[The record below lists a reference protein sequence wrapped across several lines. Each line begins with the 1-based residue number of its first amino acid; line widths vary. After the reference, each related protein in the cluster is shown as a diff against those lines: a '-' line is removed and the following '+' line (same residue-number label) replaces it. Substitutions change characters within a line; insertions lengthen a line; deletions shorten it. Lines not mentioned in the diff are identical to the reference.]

1 MRAMRGR
8 PFPFLRRL
16 PTLLTCLLLLTALP
30 AFAVQ
35 RPPVSRGLPGYEHTA
50 WRVGQG
56 APGDIWDITQ
66 DRDGLLWLATG
77 SGLYRFDGR
86 RFERQAAPV
95 GSQFPSTNMVTLA
108 HAADGALW
116 IGYFQAGISRF
127 AQGRLHNYGRE
138 QGVPV
143 GVVPR
148 FSQDRQGQLWAA
160 INGGLRRF
168 DGQRWQPLPAAA
180 GLPERRVQWVL
191 HDSRGRFWVLADLKI
206 WMRAAGQTTFEDTGI
221 AVSQMATLAESPQGE
236 VWLADRVRGTSPLAN
251 AQGLLAA
258 SEREARRLPELV
270 AARLQFTADGALW
283 ATMSPHGGVA
293 RITFDG
299 SRAVRME
306 RFDSPHGLTATSAVP
321 IIADREGNLWVGTN
335 LGLNRFRARSVHT
348 LAVGPSDPYRSLVR
362 ASDGRVYGY
371 GEDLKPYDLRRT
383 LLDGSAPQLQAAARQ
398 APTPIWQFDWV
409 NLARTVAGHTSL
421 IPLPAP
427 FTGQPLHALLFPDDA
442 QAWVCT
448 GERGVLHYLHG
459 QWQREVR
466 LPEQACSSLALD
478 AHGQL
483 LLGYADGRL
492 RRMSAGHI
500 ESFDASQGLSVG
512 PITAM
517 LHHQD
522 LLLVAGEAGLAAR
535 VGNGRFVPVRTDM
548 AGVLEGITGM
558 VADPNGH
565 LWFNGSRGLV
575 RLGSDELRR
584 TLRTGLPVT
593 PRLFDAVDGMP
604 GIALQSGPIATAT
617 LADDGLLWLA
627 TNQGLAW
634 LDTTRSHVNTMAPS
648 VRIGEV
654 LYGSEHEPLRDGL
667 RLPAG
672 TSQLQI
678 DYVALSLARPER
690 NRYRYRLSGVDD
702 GWQDA
707 GSSTRAYYTNLA
719 PGNYRFDVEA
729 ANEDGIWSTAPAS
742 RGFRIA
748 PTFMQTVWFKLLCA
762 AAILALLVMA
772 VRIRSGQLA
781 ALFRARLQERNGERE
796 RIARDLHDTLLQGS
810 QGLILRLHAISQA
823 AQTPEPVRSQ
833 LEAAMQLAE
842 RNLAEGRERV
852 NALRD
857 GPFAGRDLASALADV
872 HAEYAGHGTNPLR
885 LTVEGA
891 TPALQADAAEEV
903 FLIGREAIRNAL
915 RHAHASAIEVEL
927 SYGTRCFLLHVRD
940 DGVGIDDENAGHGHW
955 GLQGMRER
963 AQRLGAELQLW
974 TRPGLGTE
982 VALAV
987 PARRLYHRRP
997 SRWRWPWSKANH
1009 D

>member
-1 MRAMRGR
+1 MRGR

-35 RPPVSRGLPGYEHTA
+35 RPPVSGGLPGYEHTA

-143 GVVPR
+143 GVAPR

-321 IIADREGNLWVGTN
+321 IIVDREGNLWVGTN

-575 RLGSDELRR
+575 RLGSNQLRR

-604 GIALQSGPIATAT
+604 GIALQSGPIATAA

-634 LDTTRSHVNTMAPS
+634 LDTTHSHINTTAPS

-654 LYGSEHEPLRDGL
+654 LYGSEHQPLRDGL

-719 PGNYRFDVEA
+719 PGSYRFEVEA

-742 RGFRIA
+742 RSFRIA

-762 AAILALLVMA
+762 AAILALLVLA

-781 ALFRARLQERNGERE
+781 ALFRARLQERHGERE

-810 QGLILRLHAISQA
+810 QGLILRLHAISQSP
-823 AQTPEPVRSQ
+823 QTSETVRGQ
-833 LEAAMQLAE
+833 LESAMQLAE

-857 GPFAGRDLASALADV
+857 GPFAGRDLASVLADV
-872 HAEYAGHGTNPLR
+872 HAEYAGQGTNPLR

-891 TPALQADAAEEV
+891 PPPLRADAAEEV

-915 RHAHASAIEVEL
+915 RHADARAIEVEL
-927 SYGTRCFLLHVRD
+927 SYGARCFLLHVRD
-940 DGVGIDDENAGHGHW
+940 DGVGIADENAARGHW

-963 AQRLGAELQLW
+963 AQRLGADLQLW
-974 TRPGLGTE
+974 TRAGLGTE

>member
-35 RPPVSRGLPGYEHTA
+35 RPPVSGGLPGYEHTA

-143 GVVPR
+143 GVAPR

-321 IIADREGNLWVGTN
+321 IIVDREGNLWVGTN

-492 RRMSAGHI
+492 RRMSAGPI

-575 RLGSDELRR
+575 RLGSDQLRR

-719 PGNYRFDVEA
+719 PGNYRFEVEA

-742 RGFRIA
+742 RSFRIA

-810 QGLILRLHAISQA
+810 QGLILRLHAISQSP
-823 AQTPEPVRSQ
+823 QTPEQVRGQ
-833 LEAAMQLAE
+833 LESAMQLAE

-852 NALRD
+852 NALRE

-891 TPALQADAAEEV
+891 TPPLQADAAEEV

-915 RHAHASAIEVEL
+915 RHANASAIEVEL

-940 DGVGIDDENAGHGHW
+940 DGVGIADHNAGHGHW

-974 TRPGLGTE
+974 TRAGLGTE

>member
-1 MRAMRGR
+1 MRGR
-8 PFPFLRRL
+8 PFPFLCRL
-16 PTLLTCLLLLTALP
+16 PTLLTCLLLLTSLP
-30 AFAVQ
+30 ALAVQ
-35 RPPVSRGLPGYEHTA
+35 RPPVSGGLPDYEHTA

-56 APGDIWDITQ
+56 APGDIWDIAQ

-86 RFERQAAPV
+86 RFERQATPI
-95 GSQFPSTNMVTLA
+95 GSHFPSTNMVTLA
-108 HAADGALW
+108 QGGDGALW

-127 AQGRLHNYGRE
+127 AYGQLHSYGRA

-143 GVVPR
+143 GVVPH
-148 FSQDRQGQLWAA
+148 FSQDRGGQLWAA

-168 DGQRWQPLPAAA
+168 DGQRWQPLPASA
-180 GLPERRVQWVL
+180 GLPERRVQWLL
-191 HDSRGRFWVLADLKI
+191 HDSRDTFWVLADLKV
-206 WMRAAGQTTFEDTGI
+206 WMRTAGQATFQDTGI
-221 AVSQMATLAESPQGE
+221 AVSQMATLTESPQGE
-236 VWLADRVRGTSPLAN
+236 VWLADRLRGTSPLAN
-251 AQGLLAA
+251 AQGLLPD

-293 RITFDG
+293 RVTFD
-299 SRAVRME
+299 STRAVRME

-321 IIADREGNLWVGTN
+321 IIVDREGNLWVGTN

-383 LLDGSAPQLQAAARQ
+383 LLDGSATQLQAAARQ
-398 APTPIWQFDWV
+398 APAPIWQFDWI
-409 NLARTVAGHTSL
+409 NLARTVAGQTTL
-421 IPLPAP
+421 IPLPPP
-427 FTGQPLHALLFPDDA
+427 FTGQPLHALLFPDDG

-448 GERGVLHYLHG
+448 GERGVLHYQHDR
-459 QWQREVR
+459 WQHESR

-492 RRMSAGHI
+492 RRMDATRIETFDAGH
-500 ESFDASQGLSVG
+500 GLSVG

-535 VGNGRFVPVRTDM
+535 IGNGHFVPVRTDM

-558 VADPNGH
+558 VADANGH
-565 LWFNGSRGLV
+565 LWLNGSRGLV
-575 RLGSDELRR
+575 RMESGLLRR
-584 TLRTGLPVT
+584 ALRSGLPVT
-593 PRLFDAVDGMP
+593 PRLFDAIDGMP
-604 GIALQSGPIATAT
+604 GIALQSGPIATAA

-634 LDTTRSHVNTMAPS
+634 LDTTRSHVNKMVPS

-719 PGNYRFDVEA
+719 PGDYRFEVEA

-742 RGFRIA
+742 RSFRIA
-748 PTFMQTVWFKLLCA
+748 PTFMQTVWFKLLCTA
-762 AAILALLVMA
+762 AVLALLVMA

-810 QGLILRLHAISQA
+810 QGLILRLHAISQS

-833 LEAAMQLAE
+833 LESAMQLAE

-852 NALRD
+852 NALRE

-915 RHAHASAIEVEL
+915 RHANASAIEVEL

-940 DGVGIDDENAGHGHW
+940 DGVGIADEDAGHGHW

-997 SRWRWPWSKANH
+997 SRWRWPWSRASH

>member
-1 MRAMRGR
+1 MRGR

-16 PTLLTCLLLLTALP
+16 PTLLTCLLLWTALP

-35 RPPVSRGLPGYEHTA
+35 RPPVSGGLPGYEHTA

-180 GLPERRVQWVL
+180 GLSERRVQWVL

-306 RFDSPHGLTATSAVP
+306 RFDSSHGLTATSAVP
-321 IIADREGNLWVGTN
+321 IIVDREGNLWVGTN

-383 LLDGSAPQLQAAARQ
+383 LLHGSAPQLQAAARQ

-810 QGLILRLHAISQA
+810 QGLILRLHAISQSP
-823 AQTPEPVRSQ
+823 QTPEPVRGQ
-833 LEAAMQLAE
+833 LESAMQLAE

-852 NALRD
+852 NALRE

-891 TPALQADAAEEV
+891 TPPLQADAAEEV

-915 RHAHASAIEVEL
+915 RHANASAIEVEL

-940 DGVGIDDENAGHGHW
+940 DGVGIADHNAGRGHW

-974 TRPGLGTE
+974 TRAGLGTE
-982 VALAV
+982 VALSV

>member
-1 MRAMRGR
+1 MRTMRGR

-16 PTLLTCLLLLTALP
+16 PALLTCLLLMTALP
-30 AFAVQ
+30 ALAVQ
-35 RPPVSRGLPGYEHTA
+35 RPALSSGLPGYEHTA

-56 APGDIWDITQ
+56 APGDIWDIAQ

-86 RFERQAAPV
+86 RFERQAPPP
-95 GSQFPSTNMVTLA
+95 GSSFPSTNMVTLA
-108 HAADGALW
+108 VGRDDAMW
-116 IGYFQAGISRF
+116 IGYFQAGISQLARG
-127 AQGRLHNYGRE
+127 QLHNYGRQ

-143 GVVPR
+143 GVVPH
-148 FSQDRQGQLWAA
+148 FSQDREGRLWAA
-160 INGGLRRF
+160 INGGLRWF
-168 DGQRWQPLPAAA
+168 DGRRWQAPPASA

-191 HDSRGRFWVLADLKI
+191 HDSRGTFWVLADLKI
-206 WMRAAGQTTFEDTGI
+206 WMRGPRQAAFVDTGI
-221 AVSQMATLAESPQGE
+221 AVSQMATLVESPQGE
-236 VWLADRVRGTSPLAN
+236 VWLADRLRGASPLAN
-251 AQGLLAA
+251 AHGLLAEP
-258 SEREARRLPELV
+258 EREARRLPDLV
-270 AARLQFTADGALW
+270 AARMQFTTDGALW

-293 RITFDG
+293 RVTFEG
-299 SRAVRME
+299 TRALRME

-321 IIADREGNLWVGTN
+321 IIVDREGNLWVGTN

-348 LAVGPSDPYRSLVR
+348 LLVGPSDPYRSLVR
-362 ASDGRVYGY
+362 AGDGRVYGY

-383 LLDGSAPQLQAAARQ
+383 LLDGSATQLQSAARL

-442 QAWVCT
+442 QAWVCA
-448 GERGVLHYLHG
+448 GERGVLHYQHA

-478 AHGQL
+478 AQGQL

-492 RRMSAGHI
+492 RRMSTNRI
-500 ESFDASQGLSVG
+500 ESFDASQGLSAG

-535 VGNGRFVPVRTDM
+535 LGNGRFVPVRTDM

-575 RLGSDELRR
+575 RMESGQLRR
-584 TLRTGLPVT
+584 ALRSGLPVT
-593 PRLFDAVDGMP
+593 PRLFDAIDGMP

-634 LDTTRSHVNTMAPS
+634 LDTTRSHVNTLAPS
-648 VRIGEV
+648 VRIGDV
-654 LYGSEHEPLRDGL
+654 LYGSEQQPLQDGL

-690 NRYRYRLSGVDD
+690 NRYRYRLSGVDV

-719 PGNYRFDVEA
+719 PGSYRFDVEA
-729 ANEDGIWSTAPAS
+729 ANEDGIWSTVPAS
-742 RGFRIA
+742 RSFRIA
-748 PTFMQTVWFKLLCA
+748 PTFTQTVWFKLLCVA
-762 AAILALLVMA
+762 AVLALLVLA

-810 QGLILRLHAISQA
+810 QGLILRLHAISQS
-823 AQTPEPVRSQ
+823 AQTPEAVRGQ
-833 LEAAMQLAE
+833 LESAMQLAE

-857 GPFAGRDLASALADV
+857 GPFSGRDLASALADV

-891 TPALQADAAEEV
+891 TPPLQADAAEEV

-915 RHAHASAIEVEL
+915 RHADASAIEVEL

-940 DGVGIDDENAGHGHW
+940 DGVGIADEDAGHGHW

-997 SRWRWPWSKANH
+997 SRWRWPWSSANH

>member
-1 MRAMRGR
+1 MRGR
-8 PFPFLRRL
+8 PLPFLRRL
-16 PTLLTCLLLLTALP
+16 QALSICLLLFALP
-30 AFAVQ
+30 ALAVQ
-35 RPPVSRGLPGYEHTA
+35 RPVVSGGLPGYEHTA

-56 APGDIWDITQ
+56 APGDIWDIAQ

-86 RFERQAAPV
+86 RFERQAAPA
-95 GSQFPSTNMVTLA
+95 GSRYPSSNMVSLA
-108 HAADGALW
+108 HGADGALS

-127 AQGRLHNYGRE
+127 ARGHLHSYGRA

-143 GVVPR
+143 GVVPH
-148 FSQDRQGQLWAA
+148 FSQDRDGRLWAA
-160 INGGLRRF
+160 INGGLRWF
-168 DGQRWQPLPAAA
+168 DGQRWQALPP
-180 GLPERRVQWVL
+180 GEGVPDHRVQWVL
-191 HDSRGRFWVLADLKI
+191 HDSRGTFWVLSDLKV
-206 WMRAAGQTTFEDTGI
+206 WMRAAGQPRFEDTGI

-236 VWLADRVRGTSPLAN
+236 VWLADRVRGTSPLAD
-251 AQGLLAA
+251 AQGLLADN
-258 SEREARRLPELV
+258 EREARRLPELV

-293 RITFDG
+293 RVTFDG
-299 SRAVRME
+299 NLAVRME

-362 ASDGRVYGY
+362 TGDGRVYGY
-371 GEDLKPYDLRRT
+371 GEDLKPYDLRRP
-383 LLDGSAPQLQAAARQ
+383 LLDGSAVQLQAAARA

-409 NLARTVAGHTSL
+409 NLARTVAGHTTL
-421 IPLPAP
+421 ISLPAP
-427 FTGQPLHALLFPDDA
+427 FTGQPLHALLFPDNE
-442 QAWVCT
+442 QAWACA
-448 GERGVLHYLHG
+448 GERGVLHYQHG
-459 QWQREVR
+459 QWQRETR
-466 LPEQACSSLALD
+466 LPEQACSALALD
-478 AHGQL
+478 GEGRL

-492 RRMSAGHI
+492 RRMGAAAT
-500 ESFDASQGLSVG
+500 ETFDAGQGLSVG
-512 PITAM
+512 PVTAV
-517 LHHQD
+517 LQHRD

-535 VGNGRFVPVRTDM
+535 LGSGRFIPVSTDM
-548 AGVLEGITGM
+548 AGVLEGITGI
-558 VADPNGH
+558 VADTHGRVW
-565 LWFNGSRGLV
+565 LNGSRGLV
-575 RLGSDELRR
+575 RLQEEQLQRALRS
-584 TLRTGLPVT
+584 GMQVT

-604 GIALQSGPIATAT
+604 GIALQSGPIATAV

-634 LDTTRSHVNTMAPS
+634 LDTNRSHVNATAPS

-654 LYGSEHEPLRDGL
+654 LYGSTHEPLRDGL

-702 GWQDA
+702 GWQDG

-719 PGNYRFDVEA
+719 PGSYRFEVEA
-729 ANEDGIWSTAPAS
+729 ANEDGIWSTAPATRS
-742 RGFRIA
+742 FRIA

-781 ALFRARLQERNGERE
+781 ALFRARLQERHGERE

-810 QGLILRLHAISQA
+810 QGLILRLHAISQSP
-823 AQTPEPVRSQ
+823 QTPEPVRSQ
-833 LEAAMQLAE
+833 LESAMQLAE

-891 TPALQADAAEEV
+891 TPLLQADAAEEV

-915 RHAHASAIEVEL
+915 RHANARAIEVEL
-927 SYGTRCFLLHVRD
+927 SYGARCFLLHVRD
-940 DGVGIDDENAGHGHW
+940 DGIGIADENAGHGHW

-997 SRWRWPWSKANH
+997 PRWRWPWSRTHH

>member
-1 MRAMRGR
+1 MHPMRGR

-16 PTLLTCLLLLTALP
+16 PALLTCLLLLTALP
-30 AFAVQ
+30 ALAVQ
-35 RPPVSRGLPGYEHTA
+35 HPLSSSGLPGYEHTA

-56 APGDIWDITQ
+56 APGDIWDIAQ

-86 RFERQAAPV
+86 RFERQSPPV
-95 GSQFPSTNMVTLA
+95 GTRFPSTNMVTLA
-108 HAADGALW
+108 VGRDDTMW
-116 IGYFQAGISRF
+116 IGYFQAGIS
-127 AQGRLHNYGRE
+127 QLNHGQLHNYGRP

-148 FSQDRQGQLWAA
+148 FSQDRDGRLWAA
-160 INGGLRRF
+160 INGGLRWF
-168 DGQRWQPLPAAA
+168 DGQRWQPLPSSA

-191 HDSRGRFWVLADLKI
+191 HDSRGIFWVLADLRI
-206 WMRAAGQTTFEDTGI
+206 WMRGPQQAAFIDTGI
-221 AVSQMATLAESPQGE
+221 AVSQMATLAESPSGE

-251 AQGLLAA
+251 AQGLLPER
-258 SEREARRLPELV
+258 EREARRLPELV

-293 RITFDG
+293 RVTFEDTQ
-299 SRAVRME
+299 AVRME

-348 LAVGPSDPYRSLVR
+348 LTVGPSDPYRSLVR

-371 GEDLKPYDLRRT
+371 GEDLKPYDLRRG
-383 LLDGSAPQLQAAARQ
+383 LLQGSAAQLQAAARQ
-398 APTPIWQFDWV
+398 APTPIWQFDWI
-409 NLARTVAGHTSL
+409 NLARTLGGRTTL

-442 QAWVCT
+442 QAWACT
-448 GERGVLHYLHG
+448 GERGVLHYLGG
-459 QWQREVR
+459 QWQREQR
-466 LPEQACSSLALD
+466 LPEQACSSLGLD
-478 AHGQL
+478 ADGQL
-483 LLGYADGRL
+483 LLGYADGGL
-492 RRMSAGHI
+492 RRMGPTAI
-500 ESFDASQGLSVG
+500 ETFGTAQGLSVG
-512 PITAM
+512 PVTAV
-517 LHHQD
+517 LQHQD

-535 VGNGRFVPVRTDM
+535 VGEGRFVAVRTDM
-548 AGVLEGITGM
+548 AGALEGITGM
-558 VADPNGH
+558 VADIRGH
-565 LWFNGSRGLV
+565 LWLNGSRGLV
-575 RLGSDELRR
+575 RLQSAQLRR
-584 TLRTGLPVT
+584 ALRTGLPVT

-604 GIALQSGPIATAT
+604 GIALQSGPISTAV
-617 LADDGLLWLA
+617 LASDGLLWLA

-648 VRIGEV
+648 VRIGDV
-654 LYGSEHEPLRDGL
+654 LYGSQQQPLHDGL

-719 PGNYRFDVEA
+719 PGNYRFEVEA
-729 ANEDGIWSTAPAS
+729 ANEDGIWSTAPAQRS
-742 RGFRIA
+742 FRIA

-762 AAILALLVMA
+762 AIVLGLLVMA

-781 ALFRARLQERNGERE
+781 ALFRARLQERHGERE

-810 QGLILRLHAISQA
+810 QGLILRLHAISQS

-833 LEAAMQLAE
+833 LESAMQLAE

-885 LTVEGA
+885 LTVEGTA
-891 TPALQADAAEEV
+891 PPLQADAAEEV

-915 RHAHASAIEVEL
+915 RHANASAIEVEL
-927 SYGTRCFLLHVRD
+927 SYGARCFLLHVRD
-940 DGVGIDDENAGHGHW
+940 DGVGIADENPGHGHW

-987 PARRLYHRRP
+987 PARRLYHRRAP
-997 SRWRWPWSKANH
+997 RWRWPWSRPEH

>member
-1 MRAMRGR
+1 MRCMHGC
-8 PFPFLRRL
+8 PFPSLRRL
-16 PTLLTCLLLLTALP
+16 TALLMCLLLCIALP
-30 AFAVQ
+30 AHAVQ
-35 RPPVSRGLPGYEHTA
+35 RPAVSSGLPGYEHTA

-56 APGDIWDITQ
+56 APGDIWDIAQ

-86 RFERQAAPV
+86 RFERQPAPP
-95 GSQFPSTNMVTLA
+95 GSRFPSTNMVTLVPG
-108 HAADGALW
+108 DGDALW
-116 IGYFQAGISRF
+116 IGYFQAGISQF
-127 AQGRLHNYGRE
+127 ANGQLRNFGRAE
-138 QGVPV
+138 GVPV

-148 FSQDRQGQLWAA
+148 FSRDQQGRRWAA
-160 INGGLRRF
+160 INGGLRWF
-168 DGQRWQPLPAAA
+168 DGKRWRPPPASA

-191 HDSRGRFWVLADLKI
+191 QDSRNTFWVLADLKI
-206 WMRAAGQTTFEDTGI
+206 WKRAPGAVRFEDTGI
-221 AVSQMATLAESPQGE
+221 AVSQMATLVESPLGE

-251 AQGLLAA
+251 AEGVLPQH
-258 SEREARRLPELV
+258 EREARRLPELV

-293 RITFDG
+293 RVTFDG
-299 SRAVRME
+299 RRAVRME
-306 RFDSPHGLTATSAVP
+306 RFDSPDGLTATSAVP
-321 IIADREGNLWVGTN
+321 IMADREGNIWVGTN
-335 LGLNRFRARSVHT
+335 LGLNRFRARSVKT
-348 LAVGPSDPYRSLVR
+348 LSAGPADPYRSLVR

-371 GEDLKPYDLRRT
+371 GEDLAPYDLRRE
-383 LLDGSAPQLQAAARQ
+383 LLDGSGAQLKAAARG

-409 NLARTVAGHTSL
+409 NLARTRNGRTAR
-421 IPLPAP
+421 IALPAP
-427 FTGQPLHALLFPDDA
+427 FTGQPLHALLFPDDE

-448 GERGVLHYLHG
+448 GERGVLHYAQG
-459 QWQREVR
+459 RWQREPR
-466 LPEQACSSLALD
+466 LPEQACSSLAMD
-478 AHGQL
+478 DNGQL

-492 RRMSAGHI
+492 RHLGDSTI
-500 ESFDASQGLSVG
+500 ETFGAAQGLSVG
-512 PITAM
+512 PVTA
-517 LHHQD
+517 LLQQRD
-522 LLLVAGEAGLAAR
+522 LLLVAGESGLAAR
-535 VGNGRFVPVRTDM
+535 LGGGRFMPVRTDL

-558 VADPNGH
+558 VADAQGR
-565 LWFNGSRGLV
+565 LWLNGSRGLV
-575 RLGSDELRR
+575 RLDSAHLRHA
-584 TLRTGLPVT
+584 LRAGLPVT

-604 GIALQSGPIATAT
+604 GVALQSGPISTAV
-617 LADDGLLWLA
+617 LAGDGLLWLA

-634 LDTTRSHVNTMAPS
+634 LDTTHAHVNSMAPS
-648 VRIGEV
+648 VRIGDV
-654 LYGSEHEPLRDGL
+654 LYGNVHEPLRDNM

-672 TSQLQI
+672 TTQLQI

-690 NRYRYRLSGVDD
+690 NRYRYRLSGVDED
-702 GWQDA
+702 WQDA

-719 PGNYRFDVEA
+719 PGSYRFEVEA
-729 ANEDGIWSTAPAS
+729 ANEDGIWSRVPAHRS
-742 RGFRIA
+742 FRIA

-762 AAILALLVMA
+762 LLVLAVLVMA

-810 QGLILRLHAISQA
+810 QGLILRLHAISQSP
-823 AQTPEPVRSQ
+823 QTPETVRSQ
-833 LEAAMQLAE
+833 LESAMQLAE

-872 HAEYAGHGTNPLR
+872 HAEYAGQGTNPLR
-885 LTVEGA
+885 LTVEG
-891 TPALQADAAEEV
+891 TPPRLQPDAAEEV

-915 RHAHASAIEVEL
+915 RHAQASAIEVEL
-927 SYGTRCFLLHVRD
+927 SYGVRCFLLHVRD
-940 DGVGIDDENAGHGHW
+940 DGVGIADDHAGAGHW

-963 AQRLGAELQLW
+963 AQRLGAALKLW

-982 VALAV
+982 VALSV

-997 SRWRWPWSKANH
+997 SRWRWPWSRPDH

>member
-1 MRAMRGR
+1 MRAMRGC

-35 RPPVSRGLPGYEHTA
+35 HPVVSSGLPGYEHTA

-56 APGDIWDITQ
+56 APGDIWDIAQ
-66 DRDGLLWLATG
+66 DRDGMLWLATG

-86 RFERQAAPV
+86 RFERQAAPA
-95 GSQFPSTNMVTLA
+95 GSSFPSTNMVTLA
-108 HAADGALW
+108 LGRDDALW
-116 IGYFQAGISRF
+116 IGYFQAGISQLTRG
-127 AQGRLHNYGRE
+127 QLSNYGRA

-143 GVVPR
+143 GVVPH
-148 FSQDRQGQLWAA
+148 FSQDSEGRLWAA

-180 GLPERRVQWVL
+180 ALPGHRVQWVL
-191 HDSRGRFWVLADLKI
+191 HDRHGTFWVLADLKI
-206 WMRAAGQTTFEDTGI
+206 WMREPGQPTFKNTGI
-221 AVSQMATLAESPQGE
+221 AVSQMATLVESPQGE

-251 AQGLLAA
+251 AHGLLAE
-258 SEREARRLPELV
+258 SEREARRLPDLV

-293 RITFDG
+293 RVTFEG
-299 SRAVRME
+299 TRAVRME

-321 IIADREGNLWVGTN
+321 IIVDREGNLWVGTN

-383 LLDGSAPQLQAAARQ
+383 VLEGSAMQLQAAARQ
-398 APTPIWQFDWV
+398 APTPIWQFDWI
-409 NLARTVAGHTSL
+409 NLARTLQGRTTL

-442 QAWVCT
+442 QAWVCS
-448 GERGVLHYLHG
+448 GERGVLHYR
-459 QWQREVR
+459 QSRWQRESR
-466 LPEQACSSLALD
+466 LPEQACSALALD
-478 AHGQL
+478 RSGQL
-483 LLGYADGRL
+483 LLGYADGRV
-492 RRMSAGHI
+492 RRMGTTAI
-500 ESFDASQGLSVG
+500 DSFGTAQGLSVG
-512 PITAM
+512 PVTAM

-535 VGNGRFVPVRTDM
+535 IDEGRFTAVRTDM

-558 VADPNGH
+558 VADAHGH
-565 LWFNGSRGLV
+565 LWLNGSRGLV
-575 RLGSDELRR
+575 RLESSLLRR
-584 TLRTGLPVT
+584 ALRSGSQVA

-604 GIALQSGPIATAT
+604 GIALQSGPISTAV

-634 LDTTRSHVNTMAPS
+634 LDTHRSHVNAMAPS
-648 VRIGEV
+648 VRIGDV
-654 LYGSEHEPLRDGL
+654 LYGSEQEPLRDGL

-690 NRYRYRLSGVDD
+690 NRYRYRLSGVDE
-702 GWQDA
+702 GWQEA

-719 PGNYRFDVEA
+719 PGNYRFEVEA

-742 RGFRIA
+742 RSFRIA

-762 AAILALLVMA
+762 AAVLVLLVMA

-781 ALFRARLQERNGERE
+781 ALFRARLQERHGERE

-810 QGLILRLHAISQA
+810 QGLILRLHAISQSP
-823 AQTPEPVRSQ
+823 QTPAPVRSQ
-833 LEAAMQLAE
+833 LESAMQLAE

-891 TPALQADAAEEV
+891 TPPLQADAAEEV

-915 RHAHASAIEVEL
+915 RHASASAIEVEL

-940 DGVGIDDENAGHGHW
+940 DGVGIADENAGHGHW

-974 TRPGLGTE
+974 TRAGLGTE

-997 SRWRWPWSKANH
+997 SRWHWPWSKANH

>member
-1 MRAMRGR
+1 MRGR

-16 PTLLTCLLLLTALP
+16 PTLLTCLLLWTALP
-30 AFAVQ
+30 ALAVQ
-35 RPPVSRGLPGYEHTA
+35 RPPVSGGLPGYEHTA

-321 IIADREGNLWVGTN
+321 IIVDREGNLWVGTN

-383 LLDGSAPQLQAAARQ
+383 LLHGSAPQLQAAARQ

-478 AHGQL
+478 AHGQ
-483 LLGYADGRL
+483 
-492 RRMSAGHI
+492 
-500 ESFDASQGLSVG
+500 
-512 PITAM
+512 
-517 LHHQD
+517 
-522 LLLVAGEAGLAAR
+522 LLVAGEAGLAAR

-810 QGLILRLHAISQA
+810 QGLILRLHAISQSP
-823 AQTPEPVRSQ
+823 QTPEPVRGQ
-833 LEAAMQLAE
+833 LESAMQLAE

-852 NALRD
+852 NALRE

-891 TPALQADAAEEV
+891 TPPLQADAAEEV

-915 RHAHASAIEVEL
+915 RHANASAIEVEL

-940 DGVGIDDENAGHGHW
+940 DGVGIADHNAGRGHW

-974 TRPGLGTE
+974 TRAGLGTE
-982 VALAV
+982 VALSV

>member
-1 MRAMRGR
+1 
-8 PFPFLRRL
+8 
-16 PTLLTCLLLLTALP
+16 
-30 AFAVQ
+30 
-35 RPPVSRGLPGYEHTA
+35 
-50 WRVGQG
+50 
-56 APGDIWDITQ
+56 
-66 DRDGLLWLATG
+66 
-77 SGLYRFDGR
+77 
-86 RFERQAAPV
+86 
-95 GSQFPSTNMVTLA
+95 
-108 HAADGALW
+108 
-116 IGYFQAGISRF
+116 
-127 AQGRLHNYGRE
+127 
-138 QGVPV
+138 
-143 GVVPR
+143 
-148 FSQDRQGQLWAA
+148 
-160 INGGLRRF
+160 
-168 DGQRWQPLPAAA
+168 
-180 GLPERRVQWVL
+180 
-191 HDSRGRFWVLADLKI
+191 
-206 WMRAAGQTTFEDTGI
+206 
-221 AVSQMATLAESPQGE
+221 
-236 VWLADRVRGTSPLAN
+236 
-251 AQGLLAA
+251 
-258 SEREARRLPELV
+258 
-270 AARLQFTADGALW
+270 
-283 ATMSPHGGVA
+283 MSPHGGVA
-293 RITFDG
+293 RVTFQGDH
-299 SRAVRME
+299 AVRME

-321 IIADREGNLWVGTN
+321 IIVDREGNLWVGTN
-335 LGLNRFRARSVHT
+335 LGLNRFRARSVHALT
-348 LAVGPSDPYRSLVR
+348 AGPSDPYRSLVR

-371 GEDLKPYDLRRT
+371 GEDLKLYDLRRS
-383 LLDGSAPQLQAAARQ
+383 LLDGSTAQLQAAARQ
-398 APTPIWQFDWV
+398 APTPVWQFDWV
-409 NLARTVAGHTSL
+409 NLARTVAGHTTL

-427 FTGQPLHALLFPDDA
+427 FTGQPLHALLFADEA
-442 QAWVCT
+442 QAWVCS
-448 GERGVLHYLHG
+448 GEHGVLHYQHG
-459 QWQREVR
+459 QWRREAR

-478 AHGQL
+478 RDGQL

-492 RRMSAGHI
+492 RRMGSTGI
-500 ESFDASQGLSVG
+500 DTFDATQGLAVG
-512 PITAM
+512 PVTA
-517 LHHQD
+517 LLQHQD

-535 VGNGRFVPVRTDM
+535 VGNGPFVPVRTDM

-558 VADPNGH
+558 VADARGH
-565 LWFNGSRGLV
+565 LWLNGSRGLV
-575 RLGSDELRR
+575 RLQSSQLRR
-584 TLRTGLPVT
+584 ALRTGMQVT

-634 LDTTRSHVNTMAPS
+634 LDTTRSHVNMMAPS

-654 LYGSEHEPLRDGL
+654 LYGSAHQPLRDGL

-707 GSSTRAYYTNLA
+707 GSSTRAYYTNLE
-719 PGNYRFDVEA
+719 PGSYRFEVEA
-729 ANEDGIWSTAPAS
+729 ANEDGIWSTTPAS
-742 RGFRIA
+742 RSFRIA

-762 AAILALLVMA
+762 AAILALLMMA

-781 ALFRARLQERNGERE
+781 ALFRARLQERHGERE

-810 QGLILRLHAISQA
+810 QGLILHLHAISQS

-833 LEAAMQLAE
+833 LESAMQLAE

-872 HAEYAGHGTNPLR
+872 HAEYAGQGTNPLR

-891 TPALQADAAEEV
+891 VPLLQADAAEEV

-915 RHAHASAIEVEL
+915 RHADASAIEVEL

-940 DGVGIDDENAGHGHW
+940 DGVGIADENAGHGHW

-982 VALAV
+982 IALAV
-987 PARRLYHRRP
+987 PARRLYHRLP
-997 SRWRWPWSKANH
+997 SRWRWPWSTPKH

>member
-16 PTLLTCLLLLTALP
+16 PALLTCLLLLTALP
-30 AFAVQ
+30 ALAVQ
-35 RPPVSRGLPGYEHTA
+35 RPPVSGGLPDYEHTA

-56 APGDIWDITQ
+56 APGDIWDIAQ
-66 DRDGLLWLATG
+66 DREGLLWLATG

-127 AQGRLHNYGRE
+127 AQGRLHSYGRE

-148 FSQDRQGQLWAA
+148 FSQDRDGQLWAA

-168 DGQRWQPLPAAA
+168 DGHRWQPLPAAA
-180 GLPERRVQWVL
+180 GLPEHRVQWVL
-191 HDSRGRFWVLADLKI
+191 HDSRGRFWVLAGLKI
-206 WMRAAGQTTFEDTGI
+206 WMRAAGQTAFEDTGI

-251 AQGLLAA
+251 AQGLLAD

-293 RITFDG
+293 HITFAG
-299 SRAVRME
+299 TRAVRME
-306 RFDSPHGLTATSAVP
+306 RFDSPQGLTATSAVP
-321 IIADREGNLWVGTN
+321 IIVDREGNLWVGTN

-383 LLDGSAPQLQAAARQ
+383 LLDGSATQLQAAARQ

-409 NLARTVAGHTSL
+409 NLARTVAGHTTL

-427 FTGQPLHALLFPDDA
+427 FTGQPLHALLFPDDG

-448 GERGVLHYLHG
+448 GERGVLHYQHD
-459 QWQREVR
+459 QWQREIR

-478 AHGQL
+478 ADGQL

-492 RRMSAGHI
+492 RRLGANGT
-500 ESFDASQGLSVG
+500 ESFDSGDGLSVG

-517 LHHQD
+517 LHHRD
-522 LLLVAGEAGLAAR
+522 LLLIAGEAGLAAR
-535 VGNGRFVPVRTDM
+535 LGNGRFVPVRTDM

-558 VADPNGH
+558 VTDAHGY
-565 LWFNGSRGLV
+565 LWLNGSRGLV
-575 RLGSDELRR
+575 RLETGLLRR
-584 TLRTGLPVT
+584 AVRSGLPVM
-593 PRLFDAVDGMP
+593 PRLFDAADGMP

-654 LYGSEHEPLRDGL
+654 LYGSEHAPLRDGL

-719 PGNYRFDVEA
+719 PGSYRFEVEA

-742 RGFRIA
+742 RRFRIA
-748 PTFMQTVWFKLLCA
+748 PTFMQTLWFKLLCTA
-762 AAILALLVMA
+762 AVLALLVLA

-810 QGLILRLHAISQA
+810 QGLILRLHAISQS

-833 LEAAMQLAE
+833 LESAMQLAE

-852 NALRD
+852 NALREA
-857 GPFAGRDLASALADV
+857 PFAGRDLASALADV
-872 HAEYAGHGTNPLR
+872 HAEYAGHGINPLR

-891 TPALQADAAEEV
+891 TPPLQADAAEEV

-915 RHAHASAIEVEL
+915 RHANASAIEVEL

-940 DGVGIDDENAGHGHW
+940 DGVGITHENAGHGHW

-987 PARRLYHRRP
+987 PARRLYQRRR
-997 SRWRWPWSKANH
+997 SRWHWPWSRENH